1 MPDPKRIA
9 FYDFDGTL
17 VSSNIVTR
25 YAFLVRHLP
34 SRARAIWKFSRLVAS
49 VPTYLLLNRYS
60 RRLFN
65 ETFFREYAG
74 IKKAWLEE
82 QSELLFEEVIRPS
95 IYPGARALVDRDRE
109 QGFYLVLVTGELD
122 FALCRAAR
130 YFGFDQLVCNSLV
143 FENDVATGK
152 VAEPLI
158 AEEEKVKAMS
168 RICKARGVSLTEAKA
183 YSDSFSDAS
192 MLEAV
197 GIPAA
202 VNPDGRLRKL
212 AARRGWPVLN
222 LKSPGSS
229 PMALERGNHVH
240 IS

>member
-1 MPDPKRIA
+1 MSKPERIA

-34 SRARAIWKFSRLVAS
+34 SRAKAIWKFSRLIAS

-65 ETFFREYAG
+65 ETFFREYG
-74 IKKAWLEE
+74 GMKKTWLEA
-82 QSELLFEEVIRPS
+82 QGDLLFEEAIRPS

-122 FALCRAAR
+122 FALRRVVR
-130 YFGFDQLVCNSLV
+130 YFGFDQLICNSLV
-143 FENDVATGK
+143 FEKGVATGK

-168 RICKARGVSLTEAKA
+168 RICKARGVSLTRAKA
-183 YSDSFSDAS
+183 YSDSFSDAP

-197 GIPAA
+197 GMPAV
-202 VNPDGRLRKL
+202 VNPDGRLKKL
-212 AARRGWPVLN
+212 ATLRGWPVLD
-222 LKSPGSS
+222 LKSSSGSLAE
-229 PMALERGNHVH
+229 MERGNHVH